1 MATGARL
8 LRGVPVSGG
17 RARGPLHV
25 VEEDTAST
33 ATPAAPLDAL
43 RAAAERAAAELED
56 LAGKVRSENPQG
68 AEVLEAQALMV
79 RDPALEAAV
88 LKELETGS
96 DLRRAVE
103 RALEGYA
110 AQLEQLE
117 DDYLAARAADVREA
131 GRLLLAAL
139 AGRPASRLASLTRPA
154 VVVARE
160 LSPAD
165 TLAADPGL
173 LLAIVTE
180 AGGPTS
186 HAAIVARELGIPAVM
201 GVEGA
206 VAAAAGGRAAEVD
219 GDAGTVWLLPE
230 APTTAE
236 ITTPKRLALTGLPV
250 PVMANAGSPASAA
263 AAAARGAA
271 GIGLFRTELLF
282 LGRPEPMSEE
292 EQTET
297 YERAARALAPHPV
310 IVRTLDVGSDKALPY
325 LPAER
330 EPNPALG
337 RRGIRLWLARPELA
351 RPQVRA
357 LLRAAAVCPNLRVM
371 VPMVA
376 AVEEVRAAREL
387 FVAEAR
393 SLQLAVPRLGMMLET
408 PAAALHLT
416 AFRGLVDFI
425 SLGTNDLAQ
434 YALGADRELEWGPEL
449 SETNPGVLRLI
460 ATAVEAARALGMEAG
475 ACGEMAGTPEG
486 AVFLVGVGVG
496 SLSMGLRAM
505 EAVAEALAR
514 ASQDGCREAAA
525 AALDATTAAEARA
538 ALRSAFAPA

>member
-1 MATGARL
+1 VTTDARL
-8 LRGVPVSGG
+8 LRGVPASGG

-25 VEEDTAST
+25 VEEVAAAM
-33 ATPAAPLDAL
+33 ATPTDPLGAL
-43 RAAAERAAAELED
+43 RTAVERVAGELED
-56 LAGKVRSENPQG
+56 LAGRVRAENPQG

-79 RDPALEAAV
+79 RDPTLEAAV
-88 LKELETGS
+88 AAELEAGS
-96 DLRRAVE
+96 GLGEAVE

-110 AQLEQLE
+110 ARLEELGQG
-117 DDYLAARAADVREA
+117 YLAARAADVREV
-131 GRLLLAAL
+131 GRRVLAAL
-139 AGRPASRLASLTRPA
+139 AGRPASRLASLTEPA

-180 AGGPTS
+180 TGGRTS

-201 GVEGA
+201 GVDGA
-206 VAAAAGGRAAEVD
+206 VAAAAGAGAAEVD
-219 GDAGTVWLLPE
+219 GDAGLVRLLAE
-230 APTTAE
+230 APATAE
-236 ITTPKRLALTGLPV
+236 VTTPARLALAGLPV
-250 PVMANAGSPASAA
+250 PLMANAGSPASAA

-282 LGRPEPMSEE
+282 LGRPEPMPEV
-292 EQTET
+292 EQAEV

-310 IVRTLDVGSDKALPY
+310 IVRTLDVGSDKVLPY
-325 LPAER
+325 LPTEP

-351 RPQVRA
+351 RPQARA
-357 LLRAAAVCPNLRVM
+357 LLRAAARRPNLRVM
-371 VPMVA
+371 LPMVA
-376 AVEEVRAAREL
+376 AVEEVRAARALLDE
-387 FVAEAR
+387 EAR
-393 SLQLAVPRLGMMLET
+393 ALGLALPRLGMMLET
-408 PAAALHLT
+408 PAVALHLA

-449 SETNPGVLRLI
+449 GETNPGVLRLI
-460 ATAVEAARALGMEAG
+460 ATAVEAALALGMEVG

-505 EAVAEALAR
+505 EAVARALGR
-514 ASQDGCREAAA
+514 AGREGCRAAAA
-525 AALDATTAAEARA
+525 AALGAATAAEASG
-538 ALRSAFAPA
+538 ALRAAFAPA